1 MQKQLR
7 NWRQAMDDPA
17 SPDCLRFFL
26 QGASKAS
33 IPGGLPPLFATLKL
47 GLSGRTVAGAV
58 VKLRAGERVRVTNAG
73 PFGDVGVT
81 THLDEPAA
89 YMARTSVDELER
101 FSDAP

>member
-1 MQKQLR
+1 MQKQMR
-7 NWRQAMDDPA
+7 NWRKAMDDPA

-58 VKLRAGERVRVTNAG
+58 VKLRASERVRVTDAG
-73 PFGDVGVT
+73 PFGVT
-81 THLDEPAA
+81 TFAFRRNEYLNVGFLIE
-89 YMARTSVDELER
+89 S
-101 FSDAP
+101 S